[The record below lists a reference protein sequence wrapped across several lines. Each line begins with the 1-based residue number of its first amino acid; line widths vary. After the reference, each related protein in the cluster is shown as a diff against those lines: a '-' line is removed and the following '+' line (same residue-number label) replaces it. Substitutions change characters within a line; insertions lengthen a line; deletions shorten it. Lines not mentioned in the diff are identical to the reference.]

1 MTTQYLIIIIV
12 LAAAIGYAA
21 WRIYLAIRHANDPCY
36 GCEGCAL
43 KELKQQSRGKK
54 TPCPDKKQ

>member
-1 MTTQYLIIIIV
+1 MSIQYLIIIIV
-12 LAAAIGYAA
+12 LAMAIGYAA

-36 GCEGCAL
+36 GCAGCAL
-43 KELKQQSRGKK
+43 KDIKRHQLGKK